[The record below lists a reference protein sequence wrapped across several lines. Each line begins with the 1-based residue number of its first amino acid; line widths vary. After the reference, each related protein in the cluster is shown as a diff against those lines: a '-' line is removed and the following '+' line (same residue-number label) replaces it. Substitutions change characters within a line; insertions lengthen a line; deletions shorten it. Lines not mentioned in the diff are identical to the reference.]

1 MATQSTSASHAPL
14 LRSLSSSTLRPSG
27 SSSSSSSSS
36 SISDV
41 SPNPNPNLRRRAVAL
56 RSIAFISSI
65 VGALA
70 AGSVT
75 VFSLYGHLFQS
86 RLHYTQFQIN
96 GIASAMNIAMY
107 MPVPII
113 GYMCDRFGPGLLSLI
128 STVLAGGGYA
138 LAAALYQKGVREAEA
153 HMASHKTTFAP
164 MLVAFVAIGV
174 GASALYLG
182 TVTTCAKNFGRGK
195 YRGLMLV
202 APIASFGLS
211 GMIISQ
217 GASRL
222 LYEVQPDG
230 SKGDV
235 NVFHFF
241 LFLSILLV
249 IIGIFGSFTLRVVDE
264 EDLIDEAV
272 EELER
277 SGLLD
282 SSEVFRRRTDQ
293 SYGTIAQSASLD
305 EDEDDDAA
313 ILDASKDNGGDMYAK
328 LKKAWLLNAE
338 TRRFLADPTMWLFAI
353 SFWLIVGPGESFIN
367 NLGTVI
373 GTLTSPNN
381 YSNPPSAATHV
392 SIMATVSTVARI
404 VVASLSDLLSPTPES
419 QYVQTGTIHS
429 LPDLRQRL
437 QVSRVVL
444 YVISALTF
452 SAGSLV
458 LASGVVQEH
467 AGRFWIVSCSIGAG
481 YGAVFSLTPII
492 ITMIWGVENF
502 GTNFGIVAVTPAFGS
517 VIWGIVYS
525 AVYQAGA
532 RKSALLEGGETVS
545 DVFCYG
551 KQCYAPTFWAMTVS
565 IWIGAFM
572 IILAWKGKNGWSS
585 RGIVI

>member
-1 MATQSTSASHAPL
+1 MAAPTDTSGAPL
-14 LRSLSSSTLRPSG
+14 LRTLSPTPLSASSRSPSSSR
-27 SSSSSSSSS
+27 SSTS
-36 SISDV
+36 
-41 SPNPNPNLRRRAVAL
+41 NATPNLKRHRRATAL
-56 RSIAFISSI
+56 RSLAFVFSI
-65 VGALA
+65 IGALG

-75 VFSLYGHLFQS
+75 VYSLYGHLFQS

-107 MPVPII
+107 LPVPLI
-113 GYMCDRFGPGLLSLI
+113 GYMCDRFGPGLLSFMAA
-128 STVLAGGGYA
+128 VLAGGGYA
-138 LAAALYQKGVREAEA
+138 LAAALYRKGVQELEA
-153 HMASHKTTFAP
+153 HADRGDTTFAL
-164 MLVAFVAIGV
+164 MLLAFVAIGV
-174 GASALYLG
+174 GAACLYLG
-182 TVTTCAKNFGRGK
+182 SITTCAKNFGKGK
-195 YRGLMLV
+195 YRGLLLV
-202 APIASFGLS
+202 APIAAFGLS

-230 SKGDV
+230 TDDV

-241 LFLSILLV
+241 LILAILLIV
-249 IIGIFGSFTLRVVDE
+249 IGIAGSFALRIVDE

-277 SGLLD
+277 SGLLE
-282 SSEVFRRRTDQ
+282 SSEVFRRRADRT
-293 SYGTIAQSASLD
+293 YGTIAGSTNIG
-305 EDEDDDAA
+305 EDEGADV
-313 ILDASKDNGGDMYAK
+313 LEPTRENGGDAYAK
-328 LKKAWLLNAE
+328 LKKSWLLNAE
-338 TRRFLADPTMWLFAI
+338 TRRFLADPTMWFFAI
-353 SFWLIVGPGESFIN
+353 SFWLIIGPGESFIN

-373 GTLTSPNN
+373 GTLTSPKV
-381 YSNPPSAATHV
+381 YSKPPSAATHV

-419 QYVQTGTIHS
+419 QHIQTGIPPP
-429 LPDLRQRL
+429 LPVLRRKL
-437 QVSRVVL
+437 EVSRVVL
-444 YVISALTF
+444 YFISALVF
-452 SAGSLV
+452 SGGTLM
-458 LASGVVQEH
+458 LASGAVQEH
-467 AGRFWIVSCSIGAG
+467 ASRFWIVSGLIGAG

-502 GTNFGIVAVTPAFGS
+502 GTNFGIVAVTPALGS
-517 VIWGIVYS
+517 LVWGIVYS

-532 RKSALLEGGETVS
+532 RNSASSKDDQVPD

-572 IILAWKGKNGWSS
+572 IIWAWKGRNGWSL

>member
-1 MATQSTSASHAPL
+1 MANESNNDNPRAPL
-14 LRSLSSSTLRPSG
+14 LRSLSSSTLGPSG

-36 SISDV
+36 SVSDA
-41 SPNPNPNLRRRAVAL
+41 NPNPNLRRRAMAL
-56 RSIAFISSI
+56 RSIAFVSSI

-128 STVLAGGGYA
+128 SAVLAGGGYA
-138 LAAALYQKGVREAEA
+138 LAAVLYQKGVQEAENHA
-153 HMASHKTTFAP
+153 AGHKTTFAP
-164 MLVAFVAIGV
+164 MLFAFVAIGV
-174 GASALYLG
+174 GAASLYLG

-202 APIASFGLS
+202 APIAGFGLS

-235 NVFHFF
+235 NVFYFF
-241 LFLSILLV
+241 LVLSVILIV
-249 IIGIFGSFTLRVVDE
+249 IGLLGSFTLRVVDE

-293 SYGTIAQSASLD
+293 SYGTIAQSARLD
-305 EDEDDDAA
+305 DNDEDDDAA
-313 ILDASKDNGGDMYAK
+313 VLDPSKDHEGDTYAK

-353 SFWLIVGPGESFIN
+353 SFWLVIGPGESFIN

-373 GTLTSPNN
+373 GTLTSP
-381 YSNPPSAATHV
+381 STDSTSPSAATHV
-392 SIMATVSTVARI
+392 SIMAAVSTVARL
-404 VVASLSDLLSPTPES
+404 VVASLSDLLSPSPEN
-419 QYVQTGTIHS
+419 QYVQTGSTHS
-429 LPDLRQRL
+429 LPALRQRL
-437 QVSRVVL
+437 QVSRVIL

-452 SAGSLV
+452 SVGSLV
-458 LASGVVQEH
+458 LASGAIQEH
-467 AGRFWIVSCSIGAG
+467 AGRFWIVSSSIGAG

-502 GTNFGIVAVTPAFGS
+502 GTNFGIVAVTPALGS
-517 VIWGIVYS
+517 VIWGIIYS

-532 RKSALLEGGETVS
+532 RKSALLEDGRNAD

-551 KQCYAPTFWAMTVS
+551 KQCYASTFWAMTVS
-565 IWIGAFM
+565 IWVGAFM
-572 IILAWKGKNGWSS
+572 IIWAWKGKNGWSS

>member
-1 MATQSTSASHAPL
+1 MTNESTNTSRAPL
-14 LRSLSSSTLRPSG
+14 LRSLSSSTLGP
-27 SSSSSSSSS
+27 SSSRS
-36 SISDV
+36 SISDG
-41 SPNPNPNLRRRAVAL
+41 SPNPNLRRRAVAL
-56 RSIAFISSI
+56 RSVAFVSAII
-65 VGALA
+65 GALA

-128 STVLAGGGYA
+128 SAVLAGGGYA
-138 LAAALYQKGVREAEA
+138 LAAALYQKGVQEAENHA
-153 HMASHKTTFAP
+153 GGQKTTFAP

-174 GASALYLG
+174 GAASLYLG
-182 TVTTCAKNFGRGK
+182 TVTTCAKNFGKGK

-202 APIASFGLS
+202 APIAGFGLS
-211 GMIISQ
+211 GMITSQ

-222 LYEVQPDG
+222 LYEIQPDG
-230 SKGDV
+230 TKGDV

-241 LFLSILLV
+241 LFLSILLTV
-249 IIGIFGSFTLRVVDE
+249 VGILGSFTLRIVNE

-282 SSEVFRRRTDQ
+282 GSEVFRRRRDQ
-293 SYGTIAQSASLD
+293 SYGTMVQSAGLD
-305 EDEDDDAA
+305 EEEDDGADA
-313 ILDASKDNGGDMYAK
+313 LDPSKDNGDDVYAK

-338 TRRFLADPTMWLFAI
+338 TRRFLTDPTMWFFAI
-353 SFWLIVGPGESFIN
+353 SFWLIIGPGESFIN

-373 GTLTSPNN
+373 GTLTSPNHH
-381 YSNPPSAATHV
+381 SKPPSAATHV

-404 VVASLSDLLSPTPES
+404 VVASLSDFLSPTPES
-419 QYVQTGTIHS
+419 QHVQIGTTHS
-429 LPDLRQRL
+429 PPNLRQKL

-452 SAGSLV
+452 SVGSLV
-458 LASGVVQEH
+458 LASGAVQEH
-467 AGRFWIVSCSIGAG
+467 VGRFWIVSGSIGAG

-502 GTNFGIVAVTPAFGS
+502 GTNFGIVAVTPALGS
-517 VIWGIVYS
+517 VIWGIIYS

-532 RKSALLEGGETVS
+532 RNSAPLRGGETS
-545 DVFCYG
+545 DDVFCYG
-551 KQCYAPTFWAMTVS
+551 KQCYAPTFWAMTAS
-565 IWIGAFM
+565 IWVGAFM
-572 IILAWKGKNGWSS
+572 IIWAWKGKNGWSS

>member
-1 MATQSTSASHAPL
+1 MANESINGPHAPL
-14 LRSLSSSTLRPSG
+14 LRSLSSSTLGP
-27 SSSSSSSSS
+27 SSSTS
-36 SISDV
+36 SISDA
-41 SPNPNPNLRRRAVAL
+41 SLNSNLRRRATAL
-56 RSIAFISSI
+56 RFIAFTSAI

-113 GYMCDRFGPGLLSLI
+113 GYMCDRFGPGLMSLI
-128 STVLAGGGYA
+128 SAVLAGGGYA
-138 LAAALYQKGVREAEA
+138 LAAVLYQKGVQEVENHAGGQK
-153 HMASHKTTFAP
+153 STFAP

-174 GASALYLG
+174 GVASLYLG
-182 TVTTCAKNFGRGK
+182 TVTTCAKNFGKGK

-222 LYEVQPDG
+222 LYEIQPDG
-230 SKGDV
+230 TKGDV

-241 LFLSILLV
+241 LFLAILLTV
-249 IIGIFGSFTLRVVDE
+249 VGLVGSFTLRIVNE
-264 EDLIDEAV
+264 EHLIDEAV

-282 SSEVFRRRTDQ
+282 SSEVFRRRRDQ
-293 SYGTIAQSASLD
+293 RYGTIAHSTSLD
-305 EDEDDDAA
+305 EDDDDETDS
-313 ILDASKDNGGDMYAK
+313 LDPSKDNGGDVYAK

-353 SFWLIVGPGESFIN
+353 SFWLIIGPGESFIN

-373 GTLTSPNN
+373 GTLTSPKHS
-381 YSNPPSAATHV
+381 SNPPSAATHV

-404 VVASLSDLLSPTPES
+404 VVASLSDFLSPTPES
-419 QYVQTGTIHS
+419 QYVQTGTAPS
-429 LPDLRQRL
+429 LPGLRQRL

-452 SAGSLV
+452 SVGSLV
-458 LASGVVQEH
+458 LASGAVQEH
-467 AGRFWIVSCSIGAG
+467 VGRFWIVSGSIGAG

-502 GTNFGIVAVTPAFGS
+502 GTNFGIIGVTPALGS

-532 RKSALLEGGETVS
+532 RNSALLEGGETVD

-572 IILAWKGKNGWSS
+572 IIWAWKGKNGWSS

>member
-1 MATQSTSASHAPL
+1 MANELINTPHAPL
-14 LRSLSSSTLRPSG
+14 LRSLSSSTLGPPS
-27 SSSSSSSSS
+27 SRS
-36 SISDV
+36 SISDA

-56 RSIAFISSI
+56 RSIAFVSAI

-128 STVLAGGGYA
+128 SAVLAGGGYA
-138 LAAALYQKGVREAEA
+138 LAATLYQKGVQEVE
-153 HMASHKTTFAP
+153 SHAGGQKTTFAP
-164 MLVAFVAIGV
+164 MLFAFVAIGV
-174 GASALYLG
+174 GAASLYLG
-182 TVTTCAKNFGRGK
+182 TVTTCAKNFGKGK

-202 APIASFGLS
+202 APIAGFGLS

-230 SKGDV
+230 TKGDV

-241 LFLSILLV
+241 LFLAVLLTIVGIL
-249 IIGIFGSFTLRVVDE
+249 GSFTLRIVNE

-282 SSEVFRRRTDQ
+282 GSEVFRRRRDQ
-293 SYGTIAQSASLD
+293 SYGTIVQSASF
-305 EDEDDDAA
+305 DEDDDDNDDDDV
-313 ILDASKDNGGDMYAK
+313 LDPSKDNEAASYAK
-328 LKKAWLLNAE
+328 LKKAWLLNTE
-338 TRRFLADPTMWLFAI
+338 TRSFLTDPTMWFFAI
-353 SFWLIVGPGESFIN
+353 SFWLIIGPGESFIN

-373 GTLTSPNN
+373 GTLTSPSH
-381 YSNPPSAATHV
+381 YSKPPSAATHV
-392 SIMATVSTVARI
+392 SIMATVSTVARL
-404 VVASLSDLLSPTPES
+404 VVASLSDFLSPTPES
-419 QYVQTGTIHS
+419 QHVQTGTTHS
-429 LPDLRQRL
+429 LPVLRQKL

-444 YVISALTF
+444 YIISALTF
-452 SAGSLV
+452 SVGSLV
-458 LASGVVQEH
+458 LASGAVQEH
-467 AGRFWIVSCSIGAG
+467 VGRFWIVSGSIGAG

-502 GTNFGIVAVTPAFGS
+502 GTNFGIIAVTPALGS
-517 VIWGIVYS
+517 VIWGFIYS

-532 RKSALLEGGETVS
+532 RNSALLEGDETAD

-565 IWIGAFM
+565 IWIGALM
-572 IILAWKGKNGWSS
+572 IVWAWKGKNGWSS

>member
-1 MATQSTSASHAPL
+1 MANGASDTSYAPL
-14 LRSLSSSTLRPSG
+14 LRSLSPSPSQLSAPDT
-27 SSSSSSSSS
+27 SSSSSV
-36 SISDV
+36 SDGITNA
-41 SPNPNPNLRRRAVAL
+41 SLRRRALAL
-56 RSIAFISSI
+56 RSVAFVSSI

-96 GIASAMNIAMY
+96 GIASTMNIAMY

-128 STVLAGGGYA
+128 SAVLAGGGYA
-138 LAAALYQKGVREAEA
+138 LAAALYQKGVQEAEN
-153 HMASHKTTFAP
+153 SVTGHKTTFAP
-164 MLVAFVAIGV
+164 MLFAFVAIGV
-174 GASALYLG
+174 GCSALYLG
-182 TVTTCAKNFGRGK
+182 TVTTCAKNFGRGR

-202 APIASFGLS
+202 APIAGFGLS

-217 GASRL
+217 AASRL
-222 LYEVQPDG
+222 LYEVEPDG
-230 SKGDV
+230 TKGDV
-235 NVFHFF
+235 NVFYFF
-241 LFLSILLV
+241 LNLSILIAV
-249 IIGIFGSFTLRVVDE
+249 IGILGSFTLRVVDE
-264 EDLIDEAV
+264 EDLIDGAV

-293 SYGTIAQSASLD
+293 NYGTVIQSQILD
-305 EDEDDDAA
+305 EEDDEADRA
-313 ILDASKDNGGDMYAK
+313 LDPSKDNGGDMYAK

-338 TRRFLADPTMWLFAI
+338 TRRFLADPTMWFFAL
-353 SFWLIVGPGESFIN
+353 SFWLIIGPGESFIN

-373 GTLTSPNN
+373 GTLTSPGND
-381 YSNPPSAATHV
+381 SKSPSAATHV
-392 SIMATVSTVARI
+392 SIMATVSTVARL

-419 QYVQTGTIHS
+419 QYVQVGSTHS
-429 LPDLRQRL
+429 LPALRQKL

-452 SAGSLV
+452 SVGSLV
-458 LASGVVQEH
+458 LASGAVQEH
-467 AGRFWIVSCSIGAG
+467 VNRFWIVSGSIGAG

-502 GTNFGIVAVTPAFGS
+502 GTNFGIVAVTPALGS
-517 VIWGIVYS
+517 VIWGLIYS

-532 RKSALLEGGETVS
+532 HKSALLRGGEAED

-565 IWIGAFM
+565 IWVGAVM
-572 IILAWKGKNGWSS
+572 IIWAWKGKNGWSS

>member
-1 MATQSTSASHAPL
+1 MANESANTSHAPL
-14 LRSLSSSTLRPSG
+14 LRSLSSSTLGPSG
-27 SSSSSSSSS
+27 SGASSSS
-36 SISDV
+36 SISDA
-41 SPNPNPNLRRRAVAL
+41 SPNSNLRRRAVAL
-56 RSIAFISSI
+56 RSLAFVSSI
-65 VGALA
+65 IGALA

-128 STVLAGGGYA
+128 SAVLAGGGYA
-138 LAAALYQKGVREAEA
+138 LAAALYQKGVQEAENHA
-153 HMASHKTTFAP
+153 AGHKTTFAP
-164 MLVAFVAIGV
+164 MLFAFVAIGV
-174 GASALYLG
+174 GAASLYLA

-202 APIASFGLS
+202 APIAGFGLS

-230 SKGDV
+230 TKGDV

-241 LFLSILLV
+241 LFLSILLL
-249 IIGIFGSFTLRVVDE
+249 IIGILGSFTLRVVDE
-264 EDLIDEAV
+264 DDLIDEAV

-293 SYGTIAQSASLD
+293 SYGTIVQSASLGED
-305 EDEDDDAA
+305 EDEDDDTAV
-313 ILDASKDNGGDMYAK
+313 LDPSKDNGGDVYAK

-338 TRRFLADPTMWLFAI
+338 TRRFLADPTMWFFAI
-353 SFWLIVGPGESFIN
+353 SFWLIIGPGESFIN

-373 GTLTSPNN
+373 GTLTAPNN
-381 YSNPPSAATHV
+381 YSKPPSAATHV
-392 SIMATVSTVARI
+392 SIMAAVSTVARL

-419 QYVQTGTIHS
+419 QYVQTGTPHS
-429 LPDLRQRL
+429 LPVLRRRL

-452 SAGSLV
+452 SVGTLV
-458 LASGVVQEH
+458 LASGAVQEH
-467 AGRFWIVSCSIGAG
+467 AGRFWIVSGSIGAG

-517 VIWGIVYS
+517 VIWGIIYS

-532 RKSALLEGGETVS
+532 RKSALLEGGEAAD

-572 IILAWKGKNGWSS
+572 ILWSWKGKNGWSS